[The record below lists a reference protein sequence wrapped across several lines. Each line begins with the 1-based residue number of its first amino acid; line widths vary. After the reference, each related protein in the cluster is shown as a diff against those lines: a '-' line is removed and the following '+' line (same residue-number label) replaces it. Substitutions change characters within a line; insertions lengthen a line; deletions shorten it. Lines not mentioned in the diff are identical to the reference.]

1 MNVPAALAIQSLPF
15 ASLALST
22 RRGNGDAFAILYLV
36 GLGLV
41 LSMIVWLGDQAG
53 FDQAISAAGELD

>member
-15 ASLALST
+15 AWLALST

-36 GLGLV
+36 DLGLV
-41 LSMIVWLGDQAG
+41 LSMIVWLGDQAA

>member
-15 ASLALST
+15 AW
-22 RRGNGDAFAILYLV
+22 
-36 GLGLV
+36 LV
-41 LSMIVWLGDQAG
+41 LSMIVWLGDQAA